1 MLFCRL
7 RLPSGSTFAQS
18 ELQLST
24 STIPPPPLDYQLLP
38 PHPAPTPRTSSCT
51 FSIQYQPWVA
61 PQARTPAQHIHYS
74 PTTTR
79 LSTIAAPSG
88 PHAADFKLYFLDSV
102 STMGGPTGQN
112 SSSAH
117 HLPPH
122 APASTCQPPPLN
134 PDNDHSNRRH
144 PGNLRNW
151 PACHDR
157 YRPQTRPSR

>member
-61 PQARTPAQHIHYS
+61 PQARTPAQHIPYRHTRQLQHANLRPKT
-74 PTTTR
+74 PTTTTATTGTKETCAIGPPATTDAVNKPVHHCSPAQQFCFPIASR
-79 LSTIAAPSG
+79 ST
-88 PHAADFKLYFLDSV
+88 
-102 STMGGPTGQN
+102 STPTWQELAHKPTHQ
-112 SSSAH
+112 SSSHMIKRAM
-117 HLPPH
+117 LV
-122 APASTCQPPPLN
+122 T
-134 PDNDHSNRRH
+134 
-144 PGNLRNW
+144 
-151 PACHDR
+151 
-157 YRPQTRPSR
+157 